1 LITAL
6 VAQVTALLLVYY
18 LDPKDYGYYS
28 LMIVISQVLFIFVGG
43 WNNALILNFGTKEYT
58 EKGNINNV
66 LFSRFIM
73 LSFSLVLV
81 LCLYI
86 LFSEYLK
93 SFIGSERFF
102 DLVLIC
108 FFSELLFNFFS
119 NVFYAKNNNM
129 LQSVL
134 NALPKF
140 SIFIYLLCF
149 FSDIQD
155 FVYFIFYINLAFFLC
170 SGSFYIFHEI
180 KHKVTIKSA
189 DFKFYLQ
196 FSYFQVF
203 SLAAAYIINWG
214 DNFTLSYFSM
224 PIEDIGIYNLAY
236 KVFLSFNVF
245 FALLNIMIPKIIY
258 QYKKSGD
265 YKLIQKIILYR
276 KWFVIVLSV
285 GYIVAIYLL
294 KYMLIY
300 FNKIEYSG
308 SAFYLILL
316 FPAFVLM
323 LYTDFIVPII
333 INSEHYKKVQ
343 LTVFIQAFVNVIFNL
358 LFVSYYGVVGVIIG
372 TTLAYLFKM
381 LMLEKVFKVKVIKY
395 LECYVK

>member
-1 LITAL
+1 
-6 VAQVTALLLVYY
+6 
-18 LDPKDYGYYS
+18 
-28 LMIVISQVLFIFVGG
+28 
-43 WNNALILNFGTKEYT
+43 
-58 EKGNINNV
+58 
-66 LFSRFIM
+66 
-73 LSFSLVLV
+73 
-81 LCLYI
+81 
-86 LFSEYLK
+86 
-93 SFIGSERFF
+93 
-102 DLVLIC
+102 
-108 FFSELLFNFFS
+108 
-119 NVFYAKNNNM
+119 
-129 LQSVL
+129 
-134 NALPKF
+134 
-140 SIFIYLLCF
+140 
-149 FSDIQD
+149 
-155 FVYFIFYINLAFFLC
+155 
-170 SGSFYIFHEI
+170 
-180 KHKVTIKSA
+180 VTIKSA